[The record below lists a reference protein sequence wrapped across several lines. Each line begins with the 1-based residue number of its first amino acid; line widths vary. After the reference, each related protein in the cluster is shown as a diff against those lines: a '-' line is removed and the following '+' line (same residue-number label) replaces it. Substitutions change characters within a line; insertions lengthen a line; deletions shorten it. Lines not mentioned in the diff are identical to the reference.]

1 MISPKLQALINRL
14 SDLNPAELGELKAA
28 LNGQL
33 EHHLRDIGA
42 RGALSDDEWLSLDN
56 NNRLSCIKSVRNRT
70 GLGLL
75 DASAYVD
82 RARAKKATNAR
93 VLTAAPL
100 LEDSGDG
107 LQRGSEGAH
116 ALLSARMLRR
126 NVARHRDQTR

>member
-1 MISPKLQALINRL
+1 MISPKLQALINQL

-42 RGALSDDEWLSLDN
+42 RGALTDDERLSLDN

-82 RARAKKATNAR
+82 RARAKKATNTR
-93 VLTAAPL
+93 VLTAAPC
-100 LEDSGDG
+100 SKTAATVPNAIA
-107 LQRGSEGAH
+107 RGTHYCPRGCCDA
-116 ALLSARMLRR
+116 MLHDT
-126 NVARHRDQTR
+126 AIKPGK